1 MRNWFRDS
9 NPFLEYDTIIH
20 QLHEGDLIEI
30 DRGKYR
36 HWALCE
42 SKQNKNVLCFH
53 VSKTPDFETKRE
65 NIPKIEACIRYES
78 LINVLLNEGK
88 EMSKCRVNNQS
99 SKAEELM
106 KKEEIKSPP
115 DINGIINE
123 LHEIAETIHTV
134 EYDPKV

>member
-1 MRNWFRDS
+1 
-9 NPFLEYDTIIH
+9 
-20 QLHEGDLIEI
+20 
-30 DRGKYR
+30 
-36 HWALCE
+36 
-42 SKQNKNVLCFH
+42 